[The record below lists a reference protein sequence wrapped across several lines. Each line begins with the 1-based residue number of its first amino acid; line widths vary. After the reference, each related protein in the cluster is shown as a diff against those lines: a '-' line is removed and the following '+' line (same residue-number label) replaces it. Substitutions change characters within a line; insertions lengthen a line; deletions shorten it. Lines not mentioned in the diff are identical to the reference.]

1 MATTSETISSAL
13 NLIDSKKQN
22 LKNAFENLQSQSSS
36 FPLSWLQLDSHFT
49 SLQQSLLHRFQ
60 FLQSL
65 EQQSQSKTLI
75 SNPNHENSNKLR
87 VLCEK
92 MDGIGLKNYVSCNI
106 KDKFRVQAEL
116 REALRFSPDAGM
128 MVLQS
133 LEGFY
138 GVNGSFNHKGMRE
151 MGRVCVMLLRVLS
164 VSGVNVSGKARER
177 VLKVA
182 IGWKA
187 RLMGD
192 CANILG
198 ALGFLYLVYA
208 FGIVNEFSVDE
219 LVEFG
224 VVAAINGEFM
234 QLCRKIGLTDKI
246 PGKDIV

>member
-1 MATTSETISSAL
+1 
-13 NLIDSKKQN
+13 
-22 LKNAFENLQSQSSS
+22 
-36 FPLSWLQLDSHFT
+36 
-49 SLQQSLLHRFQ
+49 
-60 FLQSL
+60 
-65 EQQSQSKTLI
+65 
-75 SNPNHENSNKLR
+75 
-87 VLCEK
+87 